1 MQTNV
6 LKGEKML
13 VLVTGASAGFG
24 EAIAK
29 RFVREGHQ
37 VIILARREE
46 KLKALRE
53 ELGEGCVKMIA
64 CDIAKIEEIEKELG
78 EYASQIDVLVNNAGL
93 ALGVAPFDECL
104 REDFEEMI
112 QTNILGVVRLTH
124 YLLPFMVERGS
135 GHIIN
140 LGSIAGNYPY
150 PGGNV
155 YGGTKAF
162 LKQFSLNLRADLVD
176 KNIRVTNI
184 EPGLCGGSE
193 FSVVRFKGDK
203 ARADEL
209 YKNAYPLL
217 PEDIAESVFWVANLP
232 EHININSLELM
243 PTTQA
248 FSPFKV
254 HKK

>member
-1 MQTNV
+1 
-6 LKGEKML
+6 ML

-24 EAIAK
+24 EAIAR
-29 RFVREGHQ
+29 RFVKEGHQ
-37 VIILARREE
+37 VILIARREE
-46 KLKALRE
+46 RLQKLQE
-53 ELGEGCVKMIA
+53 ELGNACLKIIA
-64 CDIAKIEEIEKELG
+64 CDIAKIERIEEELG
-78 EYASQIDVLVNNAGL
+78 EYAREIDVLVNNAGL

-112 QTNILGVVRLTH
+112 ETNILGVVRLTH
-124 YLLPFMVERGS
+124 YLLPFMVKRGS

-176 KNIRVTNI
+176 KNIRVSNI

-193 FSVVRFKGDK
+193 FSVVRFKGDRQ
-203 ARADEL
+203 RAEEL
-209 YKNAYPLL
+209 YKNTHPLM
-217 PEDIAESVFWVANLP
+217 PEDIAESVFWVASLP
-232 EHININSLELM
+232 SHININSIELM

>member
-1 MQTNV
+1 
-6 LKGEKML
+6 ML

-24 EAIAK
+24 EAIAR
-29 RFVREGHQ
+29 RFVKEGHQ
-37 VIILARREE
+37 VILIARREE
-46 KLKALRE
+46 RLQKLQE
-53 ELGEGCVKMIA
+53 ELGNACLKIIA
-64 CDIAKIEEIEKELG
+64 CDIAKIERIEEELG
-78 EYASQIDVLVNNAGL
+78 EYAKEIDVLVNNAGL

-112 QTNILGVVRLTH
+112 ETNILGVVRLTH
-124 YLLPFMVERGS
+124 YLLPFMVKRGS

-176 KNIRVTNI
+176 KNIRVSNI

-193 FSVVRFKGDK
+193 FSVVRFKGDRQ
-203 ARADEL
+203 RAEEL
-209 YKNAYPLL
+209 YKNTHPLM
-217 PEDIAESVFWVANLP
+217 PEDIAESVFWVASLP
-232 EHININSLELM
+232 SHININSIELM

>member
-1 MQTNV
+1 
-6 LKGEKML
+6 ML
-13 VLVTGASAGFG
+13 VLVTGASVGFG
-24 EAIAK
+24 EAIAR
-29 RFVREGHQ
+29 RFVSEGHQ
-37 VIILARREE
+37 VIILARREQ
-46 KLKALRE
+46 KLEALRE
-53 ELGEGCVKMIA
+53 ELGSACLKTIA
-64 CDIAKIEEIEKELG
+64 CDIAKIERIEEELG
-78 EYASQIDVLVNNAGL
+78 EYAKEIDVLVNNAGL

-112 QTNILGVVRLTH
+112 ETNILGVVRLTH
-124 YLLPFMVERGS
+124 YLLPFMVKRGS

-155 YGGTKAF
+155 YGGSKAF

-193 FSVVRFKGDK
+193 FSVVRFKGDRQ
-203 ARADEL
+203 RAEEL
-209 YKNAYPLL
+209 YKNTHPLM
-217 PEDIAESVFWVANLP
+217 PEDIAESVFWCANLP
-232 EHININSLELM
+232 SHININSIELM

-248 FSPFKV
+248 FSPFRV
-254 HKK
+254 HKQ

>member
-1 MQTNV
+1 
-6 LKGEKML
+6 ML

-24 EAIAK
+24 EAIAR
-29 RFVREGHQ
+29 RFVSEGHQ

-46 KLKALRE
+46 RLKALKK
-53 ELGEGCVKMIA
+53 ELGEACVKMIA
-64 CDIAKIEEIEKELG
+64 CDIAKIEDIMQELG
-78 EYASQIDVLVNNAGL
+78 EYAKEIDVLVNNAGL
-93 ALGVAPFDECL
+93 ALGTEPFDVCL

-124 YLLPFMVERGS
+124 YLLPFMVERGR

-176 KNIRVTNI
+176 KNIRVSNI

-193 FSVVRFKGDK
+193 FSVVRFKGDQK
-203 ARADEL
+203 RADEL
-209 YKNAYPLL
+209 YENAYPLL
-217 PEDIAESVFWVANLP
+217 PQDIAESVFWVATLP
-232 EHININSLELM
+232 SHININSMELM
-243 PTTQA
+243 PTTQGFSA
-248 FSPFKV
+248 FRV
-254 HKK
+254 CKK

>member
-1 MQTNV
+1 
-6 LKGEKML
+6 ML

-24 EAIAK
+24 EAIAR
-29 RFVREGHQ
+29 RFVKEGHQ
-37 VIILARREE
+37 VILIARREE
-46 KLKALRE
+46 RLQKLQE
-53 ELGEGCVKMIA
+53 ELGNACLKIIA
-64 CDIAKIEEIEKELG
+64 CDIAKIERIEEELG
-78 EYASQIDVLVNNAGL
+78 EYAREIDVLVNNAGL

-112 QTNILGVVRLTH
+112 ETNILGVVRLTH
-124 YLLPFMVERGS
+124 YLLPFMVKRGS

-176 KNIRVTNI
+176 KNIRVSNI
-184 EPGLCGGSE
+184 EPGLCGGGE
-193 FSVVRFKGDK
+193 FSIVRFKGDRQ
-203 ARADEL
+203 RAEEL
-209 YKNAYPLL
+209 YKNTHPLM
-217 PEDIAESVFWVANLP
+217 PEDIAESVFWCANLP
-232 EHININSLELM
+232 SHININSIELM

-248 FSPFKV
+248 FSPFRV
-254 HKK
+254 HKQ

>member
-1 MQTNV
+1 
-6 LKGEKML
+6 ML

-24 EAIAK
+24 EAIAR
-29 RFVREGHQ
+29 RFVKEGHQ
-37 VIILARREE
+37 VILIARREE
-46 KLKALRE
+46 RLQKLQE
-53 ELGEGCVKMIA
+53 ELGNACLKIIA
-64 CDIAKIEEIEKELG
+64 CDIAKIERIEEELG
-78 EYASQIDVLVNNAGL
+78 EYAREIDVLVNNAGL

-112 QTNILGVVRLTH
+112 ETNILGVVRLTH
-124 YLLPFMVERGS
+124 YLLPFMVKRGS

-155 YGGTKAF
+155 YGGSKAF

-176 KNIRVTNI
+176 KNIRVSNI

-193 FSVVRFKGDK
+193 FSVVRFKGDRQ
-203 ARADEL
+203 RAEEL
-209 YKNAYPLL
+209 YKNTHPLM
-217 PEDIAESVFWVANLP
+217 PEDIAESVFWCANLP
-232 EHININSLELM
+232 SHININSIELM

-248 FSPFKV
+248 FSPFRV
-254 HKK
+254 HKQ

>member
-1 MQTNV
+1 
-6 LKGEKML
+6 ML
-13 VLVTGASAGFG
+13 VLVTGASVGFG
-24 EAIAK
+24 EAIAR
-29 RFVREGHQ
+29 RFAKEGHQ

-46 KLKALRE
+46 KLRALQK
-53 ELGEGCVKMIA
+53 ELGDACVKVIA
-64 CDIAKIEEIEKELG
+64 CDIANIEKIKNELG
-78 EYASQIDVLVNNAGL
+78 EVACRIDVLVNNAGL
-93 ALGVAPFDECL
+93 ALGIEPFNECL

-112 QTNILGVVRLTH
+112 ETNILGVVRLTH
-124 YLLPFMVERGS
+124 YLLPFMVKRGS

-176 KNIRVTNI
+176 KNIRVSNI

-193 FSVVRFKGDK
+193 FSVVRFKGDR
-203 ARADEL
+203 ARADDL

-232 EHININSLELM
+232 EHININSIELM

-248 FSPFKV
+248 FCAFKV

>member
-1 MQTNV
+1 
-6 LKGEKML
+6 ML

-24 EAIAK
+24 EAIAR
-29 RFVREGHQ
+29 RFVSEGHQ
-37 VIILARREE
+37 VILLARREE
-46 KLKALRE
+46 RLRGLSE
-53 ELGEGCVKMIA
+53 ELGEGCVKVISCNVA
-64 CDIAKIEEIEKELG
+64 DIEKIKSELG
-78 EYASQIDVLVNNAGL
+78 EYAQRIDVLVNNAGL
-93 ALGVAPFDECL
+93 ALGVESFDVCL

-112 QTNILGVVRLTH
+112 ETNILGVVRLTH

-176 KNIRVTNI
+176 KNIRVSNI

-193 FSVVRFKGDK
+193 FSVVRFKGDQK
-203 ARADEL
+203 RADEL
-209 YKNAYPLL
+209 YENAYPLL
-217 PEDIAESVFWVANLP
+217 PQDIAESVYWVASLP
-232 EHININSLELM
+232 AHININSMELM

-248 FSPFKV
+248 FSAFRV
-254 HKK
+254 CKKP

>member
-1 MQTNV
+1 
-6 LKGEKML
+6 ML

-24 EAIAK
+24 EAIAR
-29 RFVREGHQ
+29 RFVSEGHQ
-37 VIILARREE
+37 VILLARREE
-46 KLKALRE
+46 RLEKLKE
-53 ELGEGCVKMIA
+53 ELGESCLKIIA
-64 CDIAKIEEIEKELG
+64 CSVADIEKIKLELG
-78 EYASQIDVLVNNAGL
+78 EYAKKIDVLVNNAGL
-93 ALGVAPFDECL
+93 ALGVESFDVCL

-112 QTNILGVVRLTH
+112 ETNILGVVRLTH
-124 YLLPFMVERGS
+124 YLLPFMVERRS

-176 KNIRVTNI
+176 KNIRVSNI

-193 FSVVRFKGDK
+193 FSVVRFKGDQK
-203 ARADEL
+203 RASEL
-209 YKNAYPLL
+209 YENAYPLL
-217 PEDIAESVFWVANLP
+217 PQDIAESVYWVASLP
-232 EHININSLELM
+232 SHININSMELM

-248 FSPFKV
+248 FSAFRV
-254 HKK
+254 HKKMD

>member
-1 MQTNV
+1 
-6 LKGEKML
+6 ML
-13 VLVTGASAGFG
+13 VLVTGASVGFG
-24 EAIAK
+24 EAIAR
-29 RFVREGHQ
+29 RFVSEGHQ
-37 VIILARREE
+37 VIILARREQ
-46 KLKALRE
+46 KLEALRE
-53 ELGEGCVKMIA
+53 ELGSACLKTIA
-64 CDIAKIEEIEKELG
+64 CDIAKIERIEEELG
-78 EYASQIDVLVNNAGL
+78 EYAKEIDVLVNNAGL

-112 QTNILGVVRLTH
+112 ETNILGVVRLTH
-124 YLLPFMVERGS
+124 YLLPFMVKRGS

-155 YGGTKAF
+155 YGGSKAF

-193 FSVVRFKGDK
+193 FSIVRFKGDK

-209 YKNAYPLL
+209 YKDAYPLL
-217 PEDIAESVFWVANLP
+217 PEDIAESVFWVASLP
-232 EHININSLELM
+232 SHININSIELM

-248 FSPFKV
+248 FSPFRVYKQ
-254 HKK
+254 

>member
-1 MQTNV
+1 
-6 LKGEKML
+6 ML

-24 EAIAK
+24 EAIAR
-29 RFVREGHQ
+29 RFVKEGHQ
-37 VIILARREE
+37 VILIARREE
-46 KLKALRE
+46 RLQKLQE
-53 ELGEGCVKMIA
+53 ELGNACLKIIA
-64 CDIAKIEEIEKELG
+64 CDIAKIERIEEELG
-78 EYASQIDVLVNNAGL
+78 EYAREIDVLVNNAGL

-112 QTNILGVVRLTH
+112 ETNILGVVRLTH
-124 YLLPFMVERGS
+124 YLLPFMVSRGS

-176 KNIRVTNI
+176 KNIRVSNI

-193 FSVVRFKGDK
+193 FSVVRFKGDRQ
-203 ARADEL
+203 RAEEL
-209 YKNAYPLL
+209 YKNTHPLM
-217 PEDIAESVFWVANLP
+217 PEDIAESVFWCANLP
-232 EHININSLELM
+232 SHININSIELM

-248 FSPFKV
+248 FSPFRV
-254 HKK
+254 HKQ

>member
-1 MQTNV
+1 
-6 LKGEKML
+6 ML

-24 EAIAK
+24 EAIAR
-29 RFVREGHQ
+29 RFVKEGHQ
-37 VIILARREE
+37 VILIARREE
-46 KLKALRE
+46 RLQKLQE
-53 ELGEGCVKMIA
+53 ELGNACLKIIA
-64 CDIAKIEEIEKELG
+64 CDIAKIERIEEELG
-78 EYASQIDVLVNNAGL
+78 EYAREIDVLVNNAGL

-112 QTNILGVVRLTH
+112 ETNILGVVRLTH
-124 YLLPFMVERGS
+124 YLLPFMVKRGS

-176 KNIRVTNI
+176 KNIRVSNI

-193 FSVVRFKGDK
+193 FSVVRFKGDRQ
-203 ARADEL
+203 RAEEL
-209 YKNAYPLL
+209 YKNTHPLM
-217 PEDIAESVFWVANLP
+217 PEDIAESVFWCANLP
-232 EHININSLELM
+232 SHININSIELM

-248 FSPFKV
+248 FSPFRV
-254 HKK
+254 HKQ